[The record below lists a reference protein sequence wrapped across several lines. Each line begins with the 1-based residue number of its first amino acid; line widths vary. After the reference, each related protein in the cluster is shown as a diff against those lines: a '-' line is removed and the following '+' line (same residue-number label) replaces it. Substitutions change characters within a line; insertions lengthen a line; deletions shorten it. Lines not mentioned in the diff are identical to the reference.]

1 MNSKLL
7 SIEQQWRD
15 QIMEPYIIANPDMN
29 LSNLYFMG
37 VTREYE
43 TASKKVM
50 IVGQEPYD
58 FDLYNRN
65 LKTKDEQLWSVAY
78 VNRQVHGIGSIEYN
92 NSPFWNA
99 FRKIQKKG
107 IEPCWNNIDNLHRLK
122 GEETLALTS
131 KIETDIHV
139 CVKNKKTLLQ
149 LQIEITNPD
158 AIWFVTGPYY
168 SKPMGLEMQIAE
180 KRIKEHAPNKRCFCQ
195 DISHIISDDRL
206 YFWSYHPRYLQMNGQ
221 LEKVV
226 SRISDSIVLGHQI
239 L

>member
-7 SIEQQWRD
+7 LIEQQWRE

-37 VTREYE
+37 VTKEYE
-43 TASKKVM
+43 TASKKIM

-58 FDLYNRN
+58 FDLYNKH
-65 LKTKDEQLWSVAY
+65 LKTKDKQLWAVEY
-78 VNRQVHGIGSIEYN
+78 VNRQVHGFGSSEYN

-99 FRKIQKKG
+99 FRSMQKKC
-107 IEPCWNNIDNLHRLK
+107 IEPCWNNIDNLHRLV
-122 GEETLALTS
+122 GEKTFALTS
-131 KIETDIHV
+131 KIESDIHV

-168 SKPMGLEMQIAE
+168 SKPMGLELRIDE
-180 KRIKEHAPNKRCFCQ
+180 KSIKEYVPNNSCFCQ
-195 DISHIISDDRL
+195 DISHLISDGRF

-226 SRISDSIVLGHQI
+226 DSISDYIIFGH
-239 L
+239 